1 MPHLVQAYLDFRSR
15 DSGDGFPSEPT
26 EANDNE
32 EVRPAGTDDQE
43 VRPSG
48 VIGEDDQE
56 VHPVGTISGIELIDI
71 FSES

>member
-26 EANDNE
+26 EANGDE
-32 EVRPAGTDDQE
+32 EVRPTGT
-43 VRPSG
+43 
-48 VIGEDDQE
+48 IGEDDQE
-56 VHPVGTISGIELIDI
+56 VHPAGTISGIELIDI